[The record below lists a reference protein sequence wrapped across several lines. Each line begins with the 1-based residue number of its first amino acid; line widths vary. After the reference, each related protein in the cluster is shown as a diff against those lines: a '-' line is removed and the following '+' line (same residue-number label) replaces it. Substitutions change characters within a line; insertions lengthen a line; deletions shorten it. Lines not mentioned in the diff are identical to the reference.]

1 MTSFDLLRWR
11 DLTPRDREAWRAFRN
26 GNRAL
31 RSPYFDLGWCDAVDR
46 ARGRPVRPEGL
57 ERGARGGVSAL
68 PPAAFQR
75 GAAGGR
81 DLCGLARLRAE
92 PGTALDARAAL
103 ASGPATLAFSGVP
116 EADPA
121 LAPWTQKT
129 GTSHLMDMAD
139 GFEAYARPKGRAA
152 PKAIANLR
160 RAGRKLEAD
169 GRSLRVVVEDS
180 DRATLDALLRLKSA
194 QYRRSGHAD
203 ALSWAWSRRLMDV
216 LFELRGDGFRAVLSS
231 LWIDDELAAAHF
243 GLRSGAVL
251 HHWLPA
257 YDPKFAAYAPGN
269 VLAVEIARAAAAD
282 GVTEIDLGQGDY
294 PWKKEF
300 ANASA
305 TAIKGV
311 VHGACLAGRRN
322 AAAWARCSCGRPS
335 RSGGSPTGRSAGSAG
350 PNASSAGSDPGP
362 HPAGAPAQA
371 PQGNSPPP
379 TDASWAK
386 VDRR

>member
-46 ARGRPVRPEGL
+46 ARGDLFVLRGLKGGRGVAFLPFHPLPFSVARP
-57 ERGARGGVSAL
+57 
-68 PPAAFQR
+68 
-75 GAAGGR
+75 AGGTFA
-81 DLCGLARLRAE
+81 DWHGFVAE

-282 GVTEIDLGQGDY
+282 EVTEIDLGQGDY

-322 AAAWARCSCGRPS
+322 AAAWRAVQLWSALPIGRVAHWPQRGLRRAERELS
-335 RSGGSPTGRSAGSAG
+335 RFGPRPAPCRSACASATG
-350 PNASSAGSDPGP
+350 ELAAA
-362 HPAGAPAQA
+362 H
-371 PQGNSPPP
+371 
-379 TDASWAK
+379 
-386 VDRR
+386 